1 MEAQKWK
8 ENEAAPTWFKNDYDR
23 AYEAANQKA
32 QKWKEN
38 EAAPTW
44 LKNGDDHPLLS
55 DAFMK
60 SATFQEIM
68 PLTYAAYQKWQWSRQ
83 VAPPTS
89 DGTRPPNEG
98 EESEE
103 GMESDAGAK
112 ADADSQQMS
121 RSCGLFHGART
132 TVTRFWE
139 KGSPEDCIVQ
149 DADKAIARPLRGFER
164 LQFKIDPLDKGLY
177 YVTRYGELIDKVTKE
192 KAEEAQKARIQV
204 QKEAEGCLKQMLAD
218 TGSIE

>member
-1 MEAQKWK
+1 M
-8 ENEAAPTWFKNDYDR
+8 N
-23 AYEAANQKA
+23 
-32 QKWKEN
+32 
-38 EAAPTW
+38 
-44 LKNGDDHPLLS
+44 
-55 DAFMK
+55 
-60 SATFQEIM
+60 SATFQEIR
-68 PLTYAAYQKWQWSRQ
+68 PLAYAAHQKWQWSRQ

-103 GMESDAGAK
+103 GMEFDAGAK

-192 KAEEAQKARIQV
+192 KAEEAHNINIQKARIEV
-204 QKEAEGCLKQMLAD
+204 QKKAEGMLAANG
-218 TGSIE
+218 TIERSMAAVTAAHYRQIDLNTNTY

>member
-1 MEAQKWK
+1 MLR
-8 ENEAAPTWFKNDYDR
+8 TR
-23 AYEAANQKA
+23 
-32 QKWKEN
+32 
-38 EAAPTW
+38 
-44 LKNGDDHPLLS
+44 NGN
-55 DAFMK
+55 
-60 SATFQEIM
+60 
-68 PLTYAAYQKWQWSRQ
+68 
-83 VAPPTS
+83 VPPTS
-89 DGTRPPNEG
+89 DGTRPLNEG
-98 EESEE
+98 EESEK

-121 RSCGLFHGART
+121 RSCGLYHGART

-149 DADKAIARPLRGFER
+149 DADKAIARPLQEFER

-218 TGSIE
+218 TDWAVDIGSVLSDRSHGGALSANRPHGQPQRKHILMRCSVSL